1 VNIRLLIGLMLS
13 IVAEGTGATPPG
25 LGSVLAWGVIVLGG
39 LVLWATT
46 ARQLLLGQAR
56 RGTRPQEMARWHA
69 RAGTLNGMLW
79 LGGYAVL
86 LFAARW
92 PDWVAAQC
100 PTDSLLAD
108 RLLVL
113 LPMLVIFVV
122 ATWGSF
128 LSTVVLRRTMAAQ
141 GAPQTGQPF
150 RLRTFLV
157 FHVRQQMLI
166 LLVPYMFVLGGR
178 DLAVWRFGSQADT
191 AAILSAIMAVYIF
204 SPLMFRFIWP
214 TERLPDG
221 PLRKQL
227 MQVAERSGA
236 RIGDIFIWH
245 TGGIMVNACLTGV
258 VRPLRYVFLTDTLV
272 DQFHPA
278 QVQAVFGHELG
289 HARFYHMPFY
299 FLVAVGGGMVMMVT
313 APLFQWL
320 RWPYEVA
327 AMLVLVPY
335 WAVFFGTLSRRFE
348 RQSDLAGARFVACPG
363 RHDDMACTM
372 HSPSDPG
379 EPDLICPYQAWAFTS
394 ALARIA
400 ALNGVSVTA
409 RSWRHGS
416 IASRM
421 QLVSSMI
428 SRPGLVRRYDQ
439 RLWTFKVLFFSALTV
454 LGIII
459 FLISR
464 SGAFES
470 F

>member
-1 VNIRLLIGLMLS
+1 MLS
-13 IVAEGTGATPPG
+13 ITAEGSGDNPPG
-25 LGSVLAWGVIVLGG
+25 LGSILVWGLIVLGG
-39 LVLWATT
+39 LVLWA
-46 ARQLLLGQAR
+46 AAVRHLLLRQAR
-56 RGTRPQEMARWHA
+56 RGTPSQEMARWHA
-69 RAGTLNGMLW
+69 RVGTLNGVLW

-86 LFAARW
+86 LFLARW
-92 PDWVAAQC
+92 PDWVVAQC
-100 PTDSLLAD
+100 PTPSLLAT

-113 LPMLVIFVV
+113 SPMLVIYVI

-141 GAPQTGQPF
+141 GLPQTGQPF

-157 FHVRQQMLI
+157 FHVRQQLLI
-166 LLVPYMFVLGGR
+166 LLVPYLFVLGGH
-178 DLAVWRFGSQADT
+178 DLAVWRFGPQAET
-191 AAILSAIMAVYIF
+191 TAILVAIVAVYVF
-204 SPLMFRFIWP
+204 SPMMFRFIWP

-221 PLRKQL
+221 PLREQL
-227 MQVAERSGA
+227 IQVAQRSGA

-245 TGGIMVNACLTGV
+245 TGGIMVNACLTGL
-258 VRPLRYVFLTDTLV
+258 VRPLRYVFLTDTLI

-278 QVQAVFGHELG
+278 QTQAVFGHELG

-299 FLVAVGGGMVMMVT
+299 FLVALGGGMVMTVM
-313 APLFQWL
+313 APLLQWL
-320 RWPYEVA
+320 GWPYEVGTVA
-327 AMLVLVPY
+327 VLVPY

-372 HSPSDPG
+372 HSPSGPG

-428 SRPGLVRRYDQ
+428 GRPGLVRRYDQ
-439 RLWTFKVLFFSALTV
+439 RLWTFKVLFFSVLTA

-459 FLISR
+459 FLGWQN
-464 SGAFES
+464 GAFELL
-470 F
+470 